1 MKLTGTGVRRLSYSP
16 RKLLDGYNVEKLSIA
31 TIASHSALDV
41 FDGAKDHGFRTIA
54 VCQIGRE
61 RTYIRF
67 KRVVD
72 EVLLLDKFADV
83 VRDAAIDMLRRNH
96 AIFVP
101 NRSFSVYVG
110 YDNIEKSFPVPIF
123 GNRYLLRY
131 EERVGEKNY
140 YRLLKIAGIR
150 FPRTFTHPDE
160 IDRPVIVK
168 MPHARKRV
176 ERGFFIAVDR
186 DDFKRKFSRLVS
198 RGVILEEDL
207 TRASIE
213 ELIVGA
219 HFNVNYFRSI
229 AEGRVEILS
238 IDRRIQTN
246 LDGLLR
252 LPADVQLELG
262 EHLDIEMV
270 EIGHEPAT
278 IRESMLD
285 KLFEIGDRFVEASEK
300 VEPPGVIGPFT
311 LQLMVTKDLEVVV
324 FDVALRIGGGTN
336 AYMGIGSQYSKLYF
350 GRAVS
355 MGWRIAKEV
364 KDCAERGCLE
374 DIVT

>member
-1 MKLTGTGVRRLSYSP
+1 MKLIGVGVGELSYSP
-16 RKLLDGYNVEKLSIA
+16 RKLLDGYDVEKLSIA

-61 RTYIRF
+61 KTYTRF

-72 EVLLLDKFADV
+72 EVLLLDRFADV
-83 VRDAAIDMLRRNH
+83 VRDTVVDVLRRNN

-110 YDNIEKSFPVPIF
+110 YDNIERSFPVPVF

-131 EERVGEKNY
+131 EERVDEKNY
-140 YRLLKIAGIR
+140 YRLLDVAGIK
-150 FPRTFTHPDE
+150 FPKTFTNPDE

-198 RGVILEEDL
+198 RGVLLEEDL
-207 TRASIE
+207 ARASIE
-213 ELIVGA
+213 ELVVGA

-262 EHLDIEMV
+262 DYLDVEMV

-285 KLFEIGDRFVEASEK
+285 KLFEIGDRFVEATEK

-350 GRAVS
+350 GKAVS

-374 DIVT
+374 NIVT